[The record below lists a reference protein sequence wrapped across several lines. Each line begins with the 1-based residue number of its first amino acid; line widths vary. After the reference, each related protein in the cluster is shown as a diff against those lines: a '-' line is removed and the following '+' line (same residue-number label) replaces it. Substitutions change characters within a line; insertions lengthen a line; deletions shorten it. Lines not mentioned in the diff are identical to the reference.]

1 MERNITEATKV
12 RLVVIWRRKYL
23 AKADMTQARVMEI
36 KKGNAI
42 TLPADFV
49 DGIGQPYGLAIL
61 VMKDKNV
68 KVYPV
73 DSSKVIYLK
82 LEIEKL
88 SKSFLE
94 ELTMIFMKAGLEDIL
109 FTSGICQAAEECYYE
124 CYFTP
129 KQLTIELSELQEL
142 LNGIT
147 GIKNVLLNEVPIA
160 K

>member
-1 MERNITEATKV
+1 
-12 RLVVIWRRKYL
+12 
-23 AKADMTQARVMEI
+23 MTQARVMKI
-36 KKGNAI
+36 VKGNAI

-73 DSSKVIYLK
+73 SSDQVMYLK
-82 LEIEKL
+82 LEIQKL

-94 ELTMIFMKAGLEDIL
+94 ELTSVFDKSGLQDIL
-109 FTSGICQAAEECYYE
+109 FTSGICQAANQCYYE

-129 KQLTIELSELQEL
+129 GQL
-142 LNGIT
+142 
-147 GIKNVLLNEVPIA
+147 KMPVPILERNLKA
-160 K
+160 ISGVQRVILHEVAVSK